1 MIGGFYSGKFANGCE
16 NFVFVVLE
24 CGGFILN
31 RSGRMKQELHNGI
44 LPIVD
49 NMWTYIV
56 LPGLQTRKG
65 S

>member
-1 MIGGFYSGKFANGCE
+1 
-16 NFVFVVLE
+16 
-24 CGGFILN
+24 
-31 RSGRMKQELHNGI
+31 MKQELHNGI